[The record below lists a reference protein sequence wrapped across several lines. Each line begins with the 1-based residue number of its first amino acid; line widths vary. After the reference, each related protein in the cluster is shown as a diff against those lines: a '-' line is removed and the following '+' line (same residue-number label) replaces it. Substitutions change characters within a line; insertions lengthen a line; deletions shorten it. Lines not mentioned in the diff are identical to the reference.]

1 LTGAVWPR
9 NDRSNGIRYPGHRVS
24 VRLGTEVVDEGVT
37 GYVVDPDDALS
48 AIDRAAMLDRRRVRN
63 RFEQRFTAHRM
74 AEDYVR
80 IYNDVIGGA
89 SRRPV
94 DESAELRISAS

>member
-1 LTGAVWPR
+1 M
-9 NDRSNGIRYPGHRVS
+9 RYPGHRVS

-80 IYNDVIGGA
+80 IYNDVIGGT

-94 DESAELRISAS
+94 GQDPELRISAS

>member
-1 LTGAVWPR
+1 MPPDAANSGP
-9 NDRSNGIRYPGHRVS
+9 
-24 VRLGTEVVDEGVT
+24 EVVDEGVT

>member
-1 LTGAVWPR
+1 
-9 NDRSNGIRYPGHRVS
+9 
-24 VRLGTEVVDEGVT
+24 
-37 GYVVDPDDALS
+37 
-48 AIDRAAMLDRRRVRN
+48 
-63 RFEQRFTAHRM
+63 M